1 MKTILF
7 GGTENIRRNL
17 KSRDL
22 KDLNSCYF
30 HEVLLFML
38 EYSLLKKNG

>member
-22 KDLNSCYF
+22 KDLNSVIFTKFFYLC
-30 HEVLLFML
+30 
-38 EYSLLKKNG
+38 